1 MSSPSIARAIDLA
14 KRAEHC
20 RQTGQPRMA
29 ALYEKNL
36 RQTLHQ
42 VKQDIRTAR
51 IQANPF
57 RAFQYLGE
65 DLADAGGPIWD
76 AALAAM
82 NEIFGAVATA
92 QNIRQSDVA
101 KVA

>member
-36 RQTLHQ
+36 RQALQ
-42 VKQDIRTAR
+42 QAKKEVRAAR

-57 RAFQYLGE
+57 RAFQYLGQDWVE
-65 DLADAGGPIWD
+65 TV
-76 AALAAM
+76 
-82 NEIFGAVATA
+82 GAVAEGLKAAVEAIAPAVVSA
-92 QNIRQSDVA
+92 QSPRQSDFA